1 MLDQKNE
8 TNKEVSSTP
17 ISDEF
22 AEYIFKNALV
32 NLKLNADCVSQ
43 NFRKSLI
50 QSIVNE
56 SLKIK
61 QSDKFRTI
69 ITADDYYKKSL
80 EKMSKKVIITP
91 EIEDKVI
98 NGSSN
103 EFAVMFCMNH
113 VLNNNQSVY
122 KKMYINDLREQFD
135 KFDDPKNLD
144 KFFKIYQLLKREI
157 SSPDSSYKK
166 RESDLTDKYYKKL
179 IRLCNGD
186 KKKFI
191 DFCETTEG
199 KILSGFEKTMCAIAA
214 IVFGYGW
221 DWYQR
226 VVHPSDTRGYEPYLK
241 DKYWN
246 ENVLSQDNKN
256 EFTGD
261 TNKITQDY
269 RKSKA
274 REKTTIQ
281 TKSEQRPLSNML
293 SKSLSKS
300 HNNMMIEM
308 DELNQNGKK
317 LDGKKLES
325 KGESK

>member
-191 DFCETTEG
+191 DFCER
-199 KILSGFEKTMCAIAA
+199 KDII
-214 IVFGYGW
+214 
-221 DWYQR
+221 R
-226 VVHPSDTRGYEPYLK
+226 V
-241 DKYWN
+241 
-246 ENVLSQDNKN
+246 
-256 EFTGD
+256 
-261 TNKITQDY
+261 
-269 RKSKA
+269 
-274 REKTTIQ
+274 
-281 TKSEQRPLSNML
+281 
-293 SKSLSKS
+293 
-300 HNNMMIEM
+300 
-308 DELNQNGKK
+308 
-317 LDGKKLES
+317 
-325 KGESK
+325 